1 LITLRFSYDN
11 ALIVDKTTLD
21 RRYSKLSERI
31 SAAFDY
37 KDYLY
42 LTVGG
47 RLETSSTYSPNLKSY
62 FYPTAELAY
71 KFTKNTDS
79 QILTNGKLR
88 VTLVKSPLS
97 LGLTQ
102 EQLTTAAGVEG
113 YGPYDSGATM
123 DRFKGPRKR

>member
-1 LITLRFSYDN
+1 
-11 ALIVDKTTLD
+11 
-21 RRYSKLSERI
+21 
-31 SAAFDY
+31 
-37 KDYLY
+37 
-42 LTVGG
+42 VGG

-97 LGLTQ
+97 LGLAG
-102 EQLTTAAGVEG
+102 TTYFNSAAGVEG
-113 YGPYDSGATM
+113 YGPAYDSGAYNGSFQ
-123 DRFKGPRKR
+123 RSQGRGNQI